1 MISAQ
6 RLTYIMHILYNINY
20 YSLQWSHARLFYI
33 QIFEKVHFKS
43 KISLIIGL
51 IRFNLS
57 FFDEVFDLSYDI
69 SVVNSRF
76 RKSLTWVRSLM
87 LKSEMV
93 KRVVRFGGGEERDQ
107 KGRRT
112 IFVQF
117 QTLQACYNQKFRM
130 ILCNTV
136 LLDWSFSSIQSIIYY
151 TGITRSNFV

>member
-6 RLTYIMHILYNINY
+6 SLTYIMHILYNINY
-20 YSLQWSHARLFYI
+20 CSLQWSHERLFYI

-57 FFDEVFDLSYDI
+57 FFDEVFDLSFDI

-93 KRVVRFGGGEERDQ
+93 KGSFDLVEEKREIRRDD
-107 KGRRT
+107 
-112 IFVQF
+112 VQF
-117 QTLQACYNQKFRM
+117 
-130 ILCNTV
+130 
-136 LLDWSFSSIQSIIYY
+136 SFSFKPSRHA
-151 TGITRSNFV
+151 TTRNLEWSYATLCY

>member
-1 MISAQ
+1 MQGYFASK
-6 RLTYIMHILYNINY
+6 YIK
-20 YSLQWSHARLFYI
+20 
-33 QIFEKVHFKS
+33 IFEKVHFKS

-93 KRVVRFGGGEERDQ
+93 KRVVRFGGGEERSE
-107 KGRRT
+107 GTTYNFRS
-112 IFVQF
+112 VSNPPGM
-117 QTLQACYNQKFRM
+117 LQPE
-130 ILCNTV
+130 I
-136 LLDWSFSSIQSIIYY
+136 
-151 TGITRSNFV
+151 